1 MFQNHYFSSR
11 TNRQSSNTSSSEKS
25 SKSGIGSPLTT
36 DSSSSGEWQGRM
48 DRLIR
53 KRKSLETSS
62 DDAIKSLRQIKE
74 REEEEKEEKT
84 YQSPAKSD
92 FMDKCNLN

>member
-11 TNRQSSNTSSSEKS
+11 TNRQSSNTSSSGKS
-25 SKSGIGSPLTT
+25 SKSPLTT
-36 DSSSSGEWQGRM
+36 DSSSSGKWQGRN

-53 KRKSLETSS
+53 KRKSFETSS

-74 REEEEKEEKT
+74 REEEEKDKKT

>member
-1 MFQNHYFSSR
+1 M
-11 TNRQSSNTSSSEKS
+11 
-25 SKSGIGSPLTT
+25 GSPLTT

-48 DRLIR
+48 DHLIR

-74 REEEEKEEKT
+74 EDVEEKEKT
-84 YQSPAKSD
+84 LQSPAKSD
-92 FMDKCNLN
+92 FMDKCSLNWMFG

>member
-1 MFQNHYFSSR
+1 
-11 TNRQSSNTSSSEKS
+11 
-25 SKSGIGSPLTT
+25 
-36 DSSSSGEWQGRM
+36 M

-92 FMDKCNLN
+92 FMDKCNLNWMLS

>member
-1 MFQNHYFSSR
+1 MLQNHIFSSR
-11 TNRQSSNTSSSEKS
+11 ANRRSSNTSSSGKS

-48 DRLIR
+48 DHLIR

-74 REEEEKEEKT
+74 EDVEEKEKT
-84 YQSPAKSD
+84 LQSPAKSD